1 MFGNRRDFLLATSG
15 AMALL
20 PRFGYASA
28 TWEDRNPWEWTPQDI
43 QTVLNH
49 SAWVREVS
57 LEINSL
63 VDTSG
68 RAKPKSSRPNHGLP
82 TEFKAVVRWES
93 GLPVRLARKTA
104 TLPDKGVGQYMVS
117 VSRLPLEFIEQSSGN
132 GTISHD
138 QGAGLDKTALAERF
152 AKNSLI
158 ERVGKDPIKANHAE
172 WVEADFSPRVVIF
185 FPLGEKPIQP
195 EDREVDLVSQI
206 GALVIRA
213 KFFLKDMVYR
223 DRLEL

>member
-1 MFGNRRDFLLATSG
+1 
-15 AMALL
+15 MALF
-20 PRFGYASA
+20 PRFGHASA

-57 LEINSL
+57 LEINPP
-63 VDTSG
+63 VETPG
-68 RAKPKSSRPNHGLP
+68 HAKPKGSRPSRGVQID
-82 TEFKAVVRWES
+82 FKAVVRWES
-93 GLPVRLARKTA
+93 GLPVRQARKTA
-104 TLPDKGVGQYMVS
+104 SLPDKGVGQYVLS

-132 GTISHD
+132 GTIHHD

-152 AKNSLI
+152 AKSSSLQ
-158 ERVGKDPIKANHAE
+158 RNGKDAISANHAE
-172 WVEADFSPRVVIF
+172 WVDSDFSPRVVIF

-195 EDREVDLVSQI
+195 EDREVDLVSQV
-206 GALVIRA
+206 GALVVRA
-213 KFFLKDMVYR
+213 KFSLKEMVYR